1 MLHLELRLLG
11 TQLLE
16 LRMGRQD
23 DERTDEWW
31 RGSLDDDA
39 DDSEES
45 EPHEWIGCQFPLF
58 AFSEEADEDDED
70 DEDDDPENDPELDLD
85 EEWATLESDDENR

>member
-1 MLHLELRLLG
+1 MFHLELRLLG

-16 LRMGRQD
+16 LRLGRGRQD

-31 RGSLDDDA
+31 RGSLDDEA

-45 EPHEWIGCQFPLF
+45 EPHEWIGCQFPF
-58 AFSEEADEDDED
+58 FPVTEEDDEQQ
-70 DEDDDPENDPELDLD
+70 EDDID
-85 EEWATLESDDENR
+85 EEWATFDRDENSEDA